1 MNYDPDEYAKKLV
14 IKEEQGVSYS
24 DKPDYYNTW
33 VMQLKWKKPDGTTK
47 PLVTVE
53 VKDEVYGTEDS
64 AYRGYQDRPSSSELD
79 KSERA

>member
-24 DKPDYYNTW
+24 DKPDYYDTW
-33 VMQLKWKKPDGTTK
+33 VMQLKWKKPDGTTS

-53 VKDEVYGTEDS
+53 VKDEVQGFEDS
-64 AYRGYQDRPSSSELD
+64 AYGEYQDRLSSRRLETGW
-79 KSERA
+79 KS

>member
-33 VMQLKWKKPDGTTK
+33 VMQLKWKKPDGT
-47 PLVTVE
+47 
-53 VKDEVYGTEDS
+53 
-64 AYRGYQDRPSSSELD
+64 R
-79 KSERA
+79 